1 MWQDGKT
8 YPLCPLC
15 YNYPPF
21 EGVAKVCL
29 KLTPTGAL
37 FTYARLHMCCN
48 AGQCTALLYGS
59 PPTQPACCGVDA
71 QGLMPSLFLLGAK
84 WHVLPCGVCLIL
96 LLPVMHHICVC
107 VCGCSLRL
115 DLAPAP
121 SWACHAPPAATQP
134 ANMRQCSRGCWP
146 VRSAGGGQALMYR
159 TDVVRILTK
168 SALCKE
174 RNLCPCRFFAAVQHT
189 CWTKTMRSMER

>member
-29 KLTPTGAL
+29 KLTPTCAL

-48 AGQCTALLYGS
+48 TGQCTALLYGS

-107 VCGCSLRL
+107 VWLQLEAGSGSSTKLGMPCTTCSH
-115 DLAPAP
+115 PT
-121 SWACHAPPAATQP
+121 CKHAPVQQGVLA
-134 ANMRQCSRGCWP
+134 
-146 VRSAGGGQALMYR
+146 
-159 TDVVRILTK
+159 
-168 SALCKE
+168 
-174 RNLCPCRFFAAVQHT
+174 CPECRWGTGAHV
-189 CWTKTMRSMER
+189 SY